1 MKKLKLRKEVKV
13 ITTLLCFG
21 LLCTAVPTINAVAED
36 AGTEENTVDTNT
48 VDETTTDETVTDET
62 VTDETVTDETVT
74 DETVT
79 DDTVVEEPVIEE
91 VESPETDLYTRL
103 MNTTTVEEFDAI
115 ANAATDEEINMLTDE
130 QNNKITWHINIL
142 INQFDYINQVELTD
156 ESETFI
162 PINNVFDVAP
172 LVECISEQ

>member
-48 VDETTTDETVTDET
+48 VDETT
-62 VTDETVTDETVT
+62 TDETVT

>member
-1 MKKLKLRKEVKV
+1 MKRLKLRKEVKV

-36 AGTEENTVDTNT
+36 TGTEDNTVETNT
-48 VDETTTDETVTDET
+48 VDETTTE
-62 VTDETVTDETVT
+62 
-74 DETVT
+74 ETVT
-79 DDTVVEEPVIEE
+79 DDTVVEEPIVEE
-91 VESPETDLYTRL
+91 VELPETDLYTRL

>member
-1 MKKLKLRKEVKV
+1 MKRLKLRKEVKV
-13 ITTLLCFG
+13 ITTLLSFG

-36 AGTEENTVDTNT
+36 AGTEENTVETNT
-48 VDETTTDETVTDET
+48 VDETTTDETVI
-62 VTDETVTDETVT
+62 
-74 DETVT
+74 
-79 DDTVVEEPVIEE
+79 DDDAVVEEQVVEE
-91 VESPETDLYTRL
+91 VESPESDLYTRL

-130 QNNKITWHINIL
+130 QNNKINWHINIL
-142 INQFDYINQVELTD
+142 INQVDYINQVELTD